1 MNTSNSN
8 NIIHTN
14 LPSLEDI
21 KSWKILNIKHI
32 PEWKKQNYENL
43 NIRMQINKKPIYQAL
58 YFKDYIINWILDK
71 NQLIIDALKIKEEL
85 IKKSNRVSAILDWI
99 NTDKWFKKIT
109 WLGIKNDKWNIM
121 FYFRLSKNW
130 ETRSTS
136 IMVDWEDFDNSF
148 YQAVEKYLYLRKEL
162 WFSKIHVDEKN
173 QLYNHINYYRNKYW
187 KLKDKKL
194 LKEEKDWLIK
204 RGLITKEGR
213 ILSIQVKN
221 NHLIYTNN
229 HWNKFKRF
237 ITDSNIL
244 ELIIKFILNNW
255 LELNGDIHNW
265 FKEQLLYYTQSYQK
279 KLEVE
284 KKWEENQKNSNL
296 W

>member
-8 NIIHTN
+8 KIIHTN

-21 KSWKILNIKHI
+21 KLWKILNIKHI
-32 PEWKKQNYENL
+32 SEWKKQNHENL

-136 IMVDWEDFDNSF
+136 IMVDWEDFENSF
-148 YQAVEKYLYLRKEL
+148 YKAVDKYLCLRKEL
-162 WFSKIHVDEKN
+162 WFSKLHVDKKN
-173 QLYNHINYYRNKYW
+173 ELYNHIIYYRNKYC
-187 KLKDKKL
+187 KLEKEKL
-194 LKEEKDWLIK
+194 IHIQKEKLIEKWLINN
-204 RGLITKEGR
+204 EWR
-213 ILSIQVKN
+213 ILSIQVKEN
-221 NHLIYTNN
+221 FLVYTNN
-229 HWNKFKRF
+229 NWIKIRRF
-237 ITDSNIL
+237 ISDSNIL
-244 ELIIKFILNNW
+244 ELIEKFVLNN
-255 LELNGDIHNW
+255 LIELNWETHKW
-265 FKEQLLYYTQSYQK
+265 LKKKLLHYTQSYQNK
-279 KLEVE
+279 QVMKN
-284 KKWEENQKNSNL
+284 EEQKNSNL